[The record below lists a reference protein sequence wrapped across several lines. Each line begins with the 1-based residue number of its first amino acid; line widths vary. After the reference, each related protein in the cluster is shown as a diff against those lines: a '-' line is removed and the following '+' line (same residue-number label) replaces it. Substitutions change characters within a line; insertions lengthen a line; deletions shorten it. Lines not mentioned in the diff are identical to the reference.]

1 MLVLQTRE
9 TKKLEEREI
18 SEIKIAFS
26 NFLEEY
32 YLKEIGRIV
41 LNDERR
47 LLIDFSLLEQ
57 FDISLAEK
65 FIEYPEEI
73 LKVFE
78 DALYDLEP
86 QLKDKVRIRFYNLP
100 KYLEKRISSLRSEH
114 LGKLVV
120 VDGIVKRASEVRPEI
135 YEAIFVCIECK
146 RLVTQI
152 QTERSLKK
160 PIKCPYCG
168 SRTFDIVGEKLY
180 DARWVVIEEPY
191 EVLSGERPSTIMVY
205 LKEDLVDP
213 KLRVK
218 TDPGNRI
225 KVIGILKNIQRKL
238 RKNYGRTMEIFIDAI
253 NFETLETEWE
263 DIEISEE
270 DEKKIL
276 ELAKDPEIFKKLV
289 NSIAPTIY
297 GLEEIKEAIL
307 LQMFGGNEK
316 IMPDGTRIRGEIH
329 ILLIGEPSTAK
340 SQLLKYVANLM
351 PRAKYVSGSGA
362 TAAGLVATVSR
373 DEEFLGGWVL
383 EAGAVVM
390 ANKSIVC
397 IDEVEKV
404 KKDDLI
410 ALHEAMEQGSISIAK
425 ASIVATLP
433 AKTSVLAA
441 GNPKYGRFDPY
452 IPIREQIDIPETLL
466 TRFDL
471 KFALRDVAQRELDE
485 KILEHIRKT
494 RFFETT
500 ETFKETI
507 PPILIKKYISYARK
521 NIKPKMTEE
530 ALRKLEEFYLETR
543 QKSKESAAISIT
555 LRQFEALIRLAEASA
570 KVRLSEFVTEEDA
583 ERAIRL
589 MKYSLKQFGFD
600 PELGMIDIDRYEGI
614 TTASQRGK
622 IRTIRSIIDEL
633 AKVFGNMIP
642 EEEIIKRAKEQGIE
656 DAEEILNKMKLAGEL
671 ISHKP
676 GFVGKI

>member
-9 TKKLEEREI
+9 TKKLEE
-18 SEIKIAFS
+18 SEIAEIKTSFS
-26 NFLEEY
+26 NFLEEFY
-32 YLKEIGRIV
+32 SKEIGKVI

-57 FDISLAEK
+57 YDINIAEK
-65 FIEYPEEI
+65 FIEYPEET
-73 LKVFE
+73 LKIFE

-86 QLKDKVRIRFYNLP
+86 SLKDKVRIRFYNLP

-135 YEAIFVCIECK
+135 HEAIFQCIECK
-146 RLVTQI
+146 RLVSQI

-160 PIKCPYCG
+160 PLKCPYCE
-168 SRTFDIVGEKLY
+168 SRTFDLIGEKLY
-180 DARWVVIEEPY
+180 DARWIVIEEPY
-191 EVLSGERPSTIMVY
+191 EILSGEKPSNIMVY

-213 KLRVK
+213 KLRFK

-225 KVIGILKNIQRKL
+225 KVIGILKSVQRKM
-238 RKNYGRTMEIFIDAI
+238 RKSYGRAMEIFIDAI
-253 NFETLETEWE
+253 NFEVLETEWE

-270 DEKKIL
+270 DEKKII
-276 ELAKDPEIFKKLV
+276 ELSKDPNLYQKLI
-289 NSIAPTIY
+289 NSIAPTIF
-297 GLEEIKEAIL
+297 GLEEVKEAIL
-307 LQMFGGNEK
+307 LQMFGGNEQ

-351 PRAKYVSGSGA
+351 PRAKYVSGSGV
-362 TAAGLVATVSR
+362 TAAGLIATVTR

-390 ANKSIVC
+390 ANKSVVC
-397 IDEVEKV
+397 IDEIEKV

-452 IPIREQIDIPETLL
+452 IPLREQVDIPETLL

-471 KFALRDVAQRELDE
+471 KFALKDIPSKEIDE
-485 KILEHIRKT
+485 KILEHIRNT
-494 RFFETT
+494 RFLNVQES
-500 ETFKETI
+500 FKECI
-507 PPILIKKYISYARK
+507 EPSLLKKYIAYARK
-521 NIKPKMTEE
+521 NIFPKMSLE
-530 ALRKLEEFYLETR
+530 ALKKLEEFYLQTREKAKET
-543 QKSKESAAISIT
+543 SAIPIT
-555 LRQFEALIRLAEASA
+555 LRQYEALIRLSQASA
-570 KVRLSEFVTEEDA
+570 KARLSNVVTEEDA

-589 MKYSLKQFGFD
+589 MKVSLRQFGFE
-600 PELGMIDIDRYEGI
+600 PELGTIDIDKYEGI
-614 TTASQRGK
+614 TTATQRGK
-622 IRTIRSIIDEL
+622 IRTVRMIIDEL

-642 EEEIIKRAKEQGIE
+642 EEEIIKRAKEQGVD
-656 DAEEILNKMKLAGEL
+656 DAEEILNKMKLSGEL
-671 ISHKP
+671 FSHKP
-676 GFVGKI
+676 GFVGKV